1 VYQSE
6 WLTRFFRRHPWAG
19 FTTILSMLV
28 LCVLVLVTSGDERSH
43 ISRLPLWLIAG
54 LGIVLFA
61 WVGVR
66 YADVLRGKERR

>member
-1 VYQSE
+1 VYSE

-19 FTTILSMLV
+19 FATILSMLI
-28 LCVLVLVTSGDERSH
+28 LCVLVLVTSGDEQGR

-61 WVGVR
+61 WVGLR
-66 YADVLRGKERR
+66 YIDVLRGRGRR